1 MLAALNL
8 DHLYGALVALALGL
22 LVGIERGWSL
32 RHQRDGSRF
41 SGIRTFGLIALAGGI
56 SGTLYHHASGPATA
70 LMAASAALVV
80 AGYLRT
86 SKVDGAASGTSGM
99 VALLTLACGFLAG
112 SGERMLASVI
122 VVVMV
127 AVLSMRAQLHRWVGR
142 LNQTEI
148 HAIARLALITIVILP
163 LLPDR
168 GFGPYDAWNPR
179 QLWLLVVLVSAFS
192 FVGYFASRLLGPGK
206 GVLATAAAGSMV
218 SSTAVTAA
226 LAARLER
233 GDSSV
238 AIAATGIAMGST
250 VMMLRVLVLT
260 ALLAPFALAPLAL
273 ILAPGIGLS
282 LLATAWFWRTSP
294 ADAGARTEEV
304 ELRNPLEWRPALILT
319 VLVMAMAVIA
329 RWVLA
334 EYGDRG
340 VALVLAISGSVD
352 VDSAIITMGNLPQ
365 GTMGPVTGA
374 LVLSVPVVL
383 NSLFKAGIAV
393 SLSGWRHAR
402 QTALPMV
409 LAALAVVLAA
419 LASAF

>member
-8 DHLYGALVALALGL
+8 DHLYGSLVALALGL
-22 LVGIERGWSL
+22 LVGIERGWTL

-56 SGTLYHHASGPATA
+56 AGTLYHHASGPATT
-70 LMAASAALVV
+70 LLAASAALVV

-112 SGERMLASVI
+112 SGERMLAAVI

-163 LLPDR
+163 LLPDK
-168 GFGPYDAWNPR
+168 GFGPFEAWNPR

-192 FVGYFASRLLGPGK
+192 FVGYFASRLLGPDRGI
-206 GVLATAAAGSMV
+206 LATAAAGSMV

-226 LAARLER
+226 LATRLLR
-233 GDSSV
+233 GETGV
-238 AIAATGIAMGST
+238 TIAATGIAAGSM

-273 ILAPGIGLS
+273 ILAPGIGVGLV
-282 LLATAWFWRTSP
+282 AAAWFWRTSP
-294 ADAGARTEEV
+294 ADAGVQAEEV

-329 RWVLA
+329 RWVLV
-334 EYGDRG
+334 EYGNSG

-352 VDSAIITMGNLPQ
+352 VDSAIITMGNLPA
-365 GTMGPVTGA
+365 GTMKPLTGA

-393 SLSGWRHAR
+393 SLGGRSHAR
-402 QTALPMV
+402 QTALPLV
-409 LAALAVVLAA
+409 LSAIAVTLAA
-419 LASAF
+419 LASAL